1 MKYFFLKFE
10 DPIPSKDGTFSDGPA
25 DSSSNIATYREKAP
39 HLSFGKKVHLIK
51 NVFVSEKKISF
62 PETTRQFKYEWLLL
76 FPSFVILPVRMHLTA
91 SVLFGRDFPTKTSW
105 LKVYFHSP
113 SALGQVLFLTLQLI
127 VKERRRK
134 LILHMN
140 LFKVFIFQHGLNL
153 KVFFP
158 ISEAQVMK

>member
-1 MKYFFLKFE
+1 MKYFFFKFE

-76 FPSFVILPVRMHLTA
+76 FPSFVILPVRMYLTA
-91 SVLFGRDFPTKTSW
+91 SVLFGRDFPT
-105 LKVYFHSP
+105 
-113 SALGQVLFLTLQLI
+113 
-127 VKERRRK
+127 
-134 LILHMN
+134 
-140 LFKVFIFQHGLNL
+140 
-153 KVFFP
+153 
-158 ISEAQVMK
+158 